1 MDDIFDNPSKY
12 GMPTFEEF
20 KKNYEFWTG
29 RPDEKFSQ
37 VDKGS
42 QHLAKYV
49 KKHLFEI
56 EGHRCKTLED
66 VEKVA
71 LDHGIPIKD
80 LDYTAEIMPLGGGK
94 CDILVKF
101 ISKADRERRKNW

>member
-1 MDDIFDNPSKY
+1 MDDIFTNPQKY
-12 GMPTFEEF
+12 NMPTFEEF

-29 RPDEKFSQ
+29 RADEKFAQ

-42 QHLAKYV
+42 QNLAKYV
-49 KKHLFEI
+49 KKHVFEI
-56 EGHRCKTLED
+56 EGRRCKTLEE
-66 VEKVA
+66 VERIA
-71 LDHGIPIKD
+71 NDFGIPIKE

-101 ISKADRERRKNW
+101 MSKAERERRDKW